1 MNIFEKF
8 RALKPL
14 HKGLIIGGAALVV
27 LLIAGLIVWLCVGGS
42 DAPVSGTY
50 TVEVK
55 NDAGTP
61 LEDLDVYIYRDKA
74 QSDLVAFSK
83 TDETGKMTFT
93 ADDGIGCFAVLRGV
107 PDGYAVEEYYEI
119 TGETTG
125 IVLKAGLRQNVDL
138 SATTFKL
145 GDIMAELTFTDTE
158 GKEHKLSDLL
168 STKKAVVLNF
178 WYTGCNPCVAEFPY
192 LQQAYETYK
201 DRLEVLALNP
211 TGETN
216 EAIAQFKATHKLTFP
231 MGACDKNWEKAMQI
245 IGYPTTVVID
255 RTGMIAFMHC
265 GTIPDAATFE
275 TIFAY
280 YTADDYVQKTA
291 TSADELAEDIEPNG
305 TKDHPYEIGGTL
317 EFDAAVMAG
326 SEVYYNVY
334 KVGGTTL
341 KIQNAHAYVIY
352 NGKTYKAED
361 GVVSVPVE
369 TEDVTIPVQLIIGN
383 GGTVDVTYR
392 VTFEYDGGTQA
403 KPYTLALGDLTTEL
417 SAGNDQGVVY
427 LYTATQSGTLTV
439 KVNSITS
446 GVKYDIALY
455 NLNTY
460 AMRTLEEDGANNTVS
475 VVVNKGDQVQMTV
488 STLPNEENEYPAAV
502 VKSTVSFK
510 TGAGTTDSVQK
521 SISYSVTV
529 KDNTGKVVSGVKFS
543 FAVNGK
549 TASATTNSSGKA
561 TVSLPAGDCIATMTV
576 PSGYIASATEVALS
590 ANKTTGTITLEK
602 EAVIAG
608 PGTTPTDYT
617 VKLTDASGK
626 VVTGATVQFY
636 NNNTKYGEKK
646 VDSTGTA
653 KITLKDATYTIKLTG
668 TSLKYDESAAKV
680 TATDTSLEL
689 LLTDKSVTGT
699 TAQNS
704 TKIEKA
710 ALSAGAT
717 HVVVTPGKT
726 NYFCFSPSESGL
738 YLFTATNPSAKVG
751 YHGMPHFVQ
760 PAYTTE
766 SDDYKPDSES
776 NAFSLNIRASQIGG
790 SYVIG
795 IAAPTNVSATVL
807 RVTRVGEAGTSIADQ
822 PWVDYK
828 GTTTV
833 KPFTYKGGALTNF
846 DIKAATSTYK
856 LVLGSDGYYHLGS
869 ATGKLVYMRLGAD
882 APYASL
888 AALLGLDGGSAGSNF
903 GSYQYGSGSLVKESY
918 NVLLGEYVANMDQTH
933 GIYPLTADLAYM
945 IQQGGEHR
953 GWWDSSSGG
962 YLFTDDDFEPIPGI
976 NTEIGWMYALCYEK

>member
-8 RALKPL
+8 RALKTVY
-14 HKGLIIGGAALVV
+14 KALIIGGAALVV
-27 LLIAGLIVWLCVGGS
+27 LLIAGLIVWLCVGGG
-42 DAPVSGTY
+42 DAPVSGTF

-55 NDAGTP
+55 NNVGTP
-61 LEDLDVYIYRDKA
+61 FEDLDVYIYRDKS
-74 QSDLVAFSK
+74 QSDLVAFAK
-83 TDETGKMTFT
+83 TDATGKMTFT
-93 ADDGIGCFAVLRGV
+93 ADNGVGCVAVLRGV
-107 PDGYAVEEYYEI
+107 PEGYAVEECYEI
-119 TGETTG
+119 TAETTS
-125 IVLKAGLRQNVDL
+125 IVLTAALRSDVDL
-138 SATTFKL
+138 ATTTFKL

-158 GKEHKLSDLL
+158 GTAYKLSDLL
-168 STKKAVVLNF
+168 AAKKAVVLNF

-192 LQQAYETYK
+192 LQEAYENYK

-211 TGETN
+211 TGESN
-216 EAIAQFKATHKLTFP
+216 EAIAQFKATHQLTFP

-255 RTGMIAFMHC
+255 RTGMIAFMHS
-265 GTIPDAATFE
+265 GTVPDTATFE

-305 TKDHPYEIGGTL
+305 TKEYPYEIGGTL
-317 EFDAAVMAG
+317 EFDAAVKAG
-326 SEVYYNVY
+326 GEVYYNVY
-334 KVGGTTL
+334 KVGGTVL
-341 KIQNAHAYVIY
+341 KIQNADAYVIY
-352 NGKTYKAED
+352 GGKTYKAEN

-369 TEDVTIPVQLIIGN
+369 TEDVTIPVNLVIGN
-383 GGTVDVTYR
+383 SGSADATFK
-392 VTFEYDGGTQA
+392 VTFAYNSGTLA
-403 KPYTLALGDLTTEL
+403 NPHTLALGDLTTEL
-417 SAGNDQGVVY
+417 AKGNDQGVVY

-446 GVKYDIALY
+446 GVEYDVTLY
-455 NLNTY
+455 NLNTS
-460 AMRTLEEDGANNTVS
+460 AMRTLEEDGANGTVS
-475 VVVNKGDQVQMTV
+475 IVVNKDDQVQVTV
-488 STLPNEENEYPAAV
+488 GALPNAENEYPAAT

-510 TGAGTTDSVQK
+510 AGAGTTDVGQK
-521 SISYSVTV
+521 NINYSVTV
-529 KDNTGKVVSGVKFS
+529 KDNTGKAVSGVKFS

-549 TASATTNSSGKA
+549 TASATTNSSGIA
-561 TVSLPAGDCIATMTV
+561 TVSLPAGECTATMTV
-576 PSGYIASATEVALS
+576 PNGYIASATEVTLS
-590 ANKTTGTITLEK
+590 ANKTSGTITLEK
-602 EAVIAG
+602 EEVIAG
-608 PGTTPTDYT
+608 PGTTPIDYT
-617 VKLTDASGK
+617 VKLTDANGK
-626 VVTGATVQFY
+626 AVTGATVQFY
-636 NNNTKYGEKK
+636 NNGKKYGEQK
-646 VDSTGTA
+646 VNAAGTA

-668 TSLKYDESAAKV
+668 TSLKYDESAARV

-760 PAYTTE
+760 PAYTVE
-766 SDDYKPDSES
+766 SDDFKPDSES
-776 NAFSLNIRASQIGG
+776 NAFSLNIRATQIGG

-807 RVTRVGEAGTSIADQ
+807 RVTRVGEAGTSIVDQ

-828 GTTTV
+828 GTTAV
-833 KPFTYKGGALTNF
+833 KPFTYKGGTLTNF

-869 ATGKLVYMRLGAD
+869 ATGKLVYVRLGAD
-882 APYASL
+882 APYVSL
-888 AALLGLDGGSAGSNF
+888 AALLGLDGGPAGSNF

-918 NVLLGEYVANMDQTH
+918 NVLLGEYIANMDQAK

-953 GWWDSSSGG
+953 GWWDATSSG

>member
-14 HKGLIIGGAALVV
+14 HKGLIIGGAALFV
-27 LLIAGLIVWLCVGGS
+27 LLLAGLIVWLCVGGGE
-42 DAPVSGTY
+42 APTAGTY

-61 LEDLDVYIYRDKA
+61 IADLDVYIYRDKA

-93 ADDGIGCFAVLRGV
+93 ADNGIGCFAVLSGV

-125 IVLKAGLRQNVDL
+125 IVLAAALRTDVDL
-138 SATTFKL
+138 STATFKL

-158 GKEHKLSDLL
+158 GKAYKLSELL
-168 STKKAVVLNF
+168 ESKKAVVLNF
-178 WYTGCNPCVAEFPY
+178 WYTGCGPCVAEFPY
-192 LQQAYETYK
+192 LQQAYDTYK
-201 DRLEVLALNP
+201 DRLELLAINP

-255 RTGMIAFMHC
+255 RTGMIAFMHS

-317 EFDAAVMAG
+317 QFDAAVMAG

-341 KIQNAHAYVIY
+341 KIHNAHAYVIY
-352 NGKTYKAED
+352 NGKTYRAE
-361 GVVSVPVE
+361 GGIVSVPVE
-369 TEDVTIPVQLIIGN
+369 TEDVTIPVNLVIGN
-383 GGTVDVTYR
+383 GGEVDVTYR

-403 KPYTLALGDLTTEL
+403 KPHTLSAGELTTDIA
-417 SAGNDQGVVY
+417 AGNDQGVVY

-439 KVNSITS
+439 KVNSVTK
-446 GVKYDIALY
+446 GVNYDVSLY

-460 AMRTLEEDGANNTVS
+460 AMRTLEEDGSNNTVS

-488 STLPNEENEYPAAV
+488 STLPDEENAYPAAT

-510 TGAGTTDSVQK
+510 AGAGTTDTVQK
-521 SISYSVTV
+521 NISYSVTV
-529 KDNTGKVVSGVKFS
+529 KDTNGKAVSGVKFS

-549 TASATTNSSGKA
+549 KASATTNASGKA
-561 TVSLPAGDCIATMTV
+561 TVSLPAGECVATMTV
-576 PSGYIASATEVALS
+576 PSGYIASATEVTLS
-590 ANKTTGTITLEK
+590 ANKKDGTIVLEK
-602 EAVIAG
+602 EAVIPG
-608 PGTTPTDYT
+608 PGTSPTDYT
-617 VKLTDASGK
+617 VKLTDAGGK
-626 VVTGATVQFY
+626 AVTGATVQFY
-636 NNNTKYGEKK
+636 NNGKKYGEKK
-646 VDSTGTA
+646 VDASGTA
-653 KITLKDATYTIKLTG
+653 KITLKDATYSIKLTG
-668 TSLKYDESAAKV
+668 TSMKYDESAAKV
-680 TATDTSLEL
+680 TATDTSLVL

-710 ALSAGAT
+710 SLSAGAT
-717 HVVVTPGKT
+717 HVVLTPGKT

-738 YLFTATNPSAKVG
+738 YLFTATNASAKVG

-766 SDDYKPDSES
+766 SEDFKPDSES
-776 NAFSLNIRASQIGG
+776 NAFSLNIRESQIGG

-807 RVTRVGEAGTSIADQ
+807 RVTRVGNAGTSIADQ

-828 GTTTV
+828 GTTKV
-833 KPFTYKGGALTNF
+833 KPFTYKGGTLTNF
-846 DIKAATSTYK
+846 DIKATTNTYK
-856 LVLGSDGYYHLGS
+856 LVLGTDGYYHLGK
-869 ATGKLVYMRLGAD
+869 ATGPLVYMCLGAD
-882 APYASL
+882 APYASM

-918 NVLLGEYVANMDQTH
+918 NVLLGEYVANMDEKT
-933 GIYPLTADLAYM
+933 GVYPLTPDLAYM
-945 IQQGGEHR
+945 MQQGGEHR
-953 GWWDSSSGG
+953 GWWDVTSGG

-976 NTEIGWMYALCYEK
+976 NNEIGWMFALCYEK

>member
-1 MNIFEKF
+1 MNILEKF

-14 HKGLIIGGAALVV
+14 HKGLIIGGAALFV
-27 LLIAGLIVWLCVGGS
+27 LLLAGLIVWLCVGGGE
-42 DAPVSGTY
+42 APVSGTY

-61 LEDLDVYIYRDKA
+61 IADLDVYIYRDKA

-83 TDETGKMTFT
+83 TDDTGKMTFT
-93 ADDGIGCFAVLRGV
+93 ADNGIGCFAVLSGV
-107 PDGYAVEEYYEI
+107 PEGYAVEEYYEI
-119 TGETTG
+119 TGETTS
-125 IVLKAGLRQNVDL
+125 IVLAAALRTDVDL
-138 SATTFKL
+138 STTTFKL
-145 GDIMAELTFTDTE
+145 GDIMAEMTFTDTE
-158 GKEHKLSDLL
+158 GKAYKLSELL
-168 STKKAVVLNF
+168 KSKKAVVLNF
-178 WYTGCNPCVAEFPY
+178 WYTGCGPCVAEFPY
-192 LQQAYETYK
+192 MQQAYDTYK
-201 DRLEVLALNP
+201 DRLELLAMNP

-255 RTGMIAFMHC
+255 RTGMIAFMHS

-291 TSADELAEDIEPNG
+291 TSADELAEDVEPNG

-317 EFDAAVMAG
+317 QFDAAVMAG

-341 KIQNAHAYVIY
+341 KIHNAHAYVIY
-352 NGKTYKAED
+352 NGKTYRAE
-361 GVVSVPVE
+361 GGIVSVPVE
-369 TEDVTIPVQLIIGN
+369 TEDVTIPVSLVIGN
-383 GGTVDVTYR
+383 SGEVDVTYR

-403 KPYTLALGDLTTEL
+403 KPFALSAGELTTDIK
-417 SAGNDQGVVY
+417 AGNDQGVVY

-439 KVNSITS
+439 KVNSVTK
-446 GVKYDIALY
+446 GVNYDVALY

-460 AMRTLEEDGANNTVS
+460 AMRTLEEDGSNNTVS

-488 STLPNEENEYPAAV
+488 STLPNEENEYPAAT

-510 TGAGTTDSVQK
+510 AGAGTTDTVQQN
-521 SISYSVTV
+521 ISYSVTV
-529 KDNTGKVVSGVKFS
+529 KDNNGKPVSGVKLS

-549 TASATTNSSGKA
+549 KASATTNASGKA
-561 TVSLPAGDCIATMTV
+561 TVSLPAGECVATMTV
-576 PSGYIASATEVALS
+576 PSGYIASATEVTLS
-590 ANKTTGTITLEK
+590 ANKKDGTITLEK
-602 EAVIAG
+602 EAVIPG

-626 VVTGATVQFY
+626 AVTGVTVQFY
-636 NNNTKYGEKK
+636 NNGTKYGEKK
-646 VDSTGTA
+646 VDATGTV
-653 KITLKDATYTIKLTG
+653 KLTLKDATYSIKLTG
-668 TSLKYDESAAKV
+668 TSMKYDESAAKV
-680 TATDTSLEL
+680 TATDTSLVL

-710 ALSAGAT
+710 SLSAGAT
-717 HVVVTPGKT
+717 HVVLTPGKT

-738 YLFTATNPSAKVG
+738 YLFTATNSSAKVG

-760 PAYTTE
+760 PAYTDE
-766 SDDYKPDSES
+766 SEDFKPDSES

-807 RVTRVGEAGTSIADQ
+807 RVTRVGDAGTSIADQ

-846 DIKAATSTYK
+846 DIKATTNTYK
-856 LVLGSDGYYHLGS
+856 LVLGTDGYYHLGK
-869 ATGKLVYMRLGAD
+869 ATGPLVYMRLGAD
-882 APYASL
+882 APYASM

-918 NVLLGEYVANMDQTH
+918 NVLLGEYVANMDQAN
-933 GIYPLTADLAYM
+933 GIYPLTPDLAYM
-945 IQQGGEHR
+945 MQQGGKHR
-953 GWWDSSSGG
+953 GWWDISAGD

-976 NTEIGWMYALCYEK
+976 NNEIAWMFALCYEK